1 MNIFLLQIFGWTIAI
16 AIPVFVIVSVVLFI
30 RDGMLAK
37 EEGRG
42 RKIIYIVMFAISMT
56 IIALVIMIIMLL
68 YILGMLIMR
77 SM

>member
-1 MNIFLLQIFGWTIAI
+1 MGILVWIFGWSIAI

-37 EEGRG
+37 REGRG

-56 IIALVIMIIMLL
+56 IIALVIMIIILL
-68 YILGMLIMR
+68 YILGTLIMR

>member
-37 EEGRG
+37 REGRG

-56 IIALVIMIIMLL
+56 IIALVIMIIILL
-68 YILGMLIMR
+68 YILGTLIMR

>member
-1 MNIFLLQIFGWTIAI
+1 MGILVWIFGWSIAI

-37 EEGRG
+37 REGRG

-56 IIALVIMIIMLL
+56 IIALVIMIIILL
-68 YILGMLIMR
+68 YILGKLIMR

>member
-1 MNIFLLQIFGWTIAI
+1 MNIFLVQIFGWTIAI

-30 RDGMLAK
+30 RDSILAK
-37 EEGRG
+37 REGRG
-42 RKIIYIVMFAISMT
+42 RKMIYIVMFAISMT

-68 YILGMLIMR
+68 YILGTLIMR